1 MLSCAEFLEEFGD
14 YLEEVTSPEIRAR
27 LEEHLHECQTCRVI
41 VDSTRKTIRIVTE
54 SDSFTL
60 SCDKVEPIVKDVMAR
75 IRDKKIEK
83 PSCL

>member
-14 YLEEVTSPEIRAR
+14 YLDEVASPEVRAR
-27 LEEHLHECQTCRVI
+27 LEEHLHECKTCRVI

-60 SCDKVEPIVKDVMAR
+60 SCDQVEPIIKDVMAR
-75 IRDKKIEK
+75 IRDRKIEK
-83 PSCL
+83 PSQS